1 MTLSGERVVTVFGA
15 SDPSQGSQQYQ
26 IARAVGRKLA
36 EMGYAVANGGY
47 GGTMTASARGAKE
60 AGGKTIGVTCSIWP
74 TKPNRYIDTV
84 VVTDSHWQRVHR
96 LIELGKCGYVVL
108 PGATGTLVELAT
120 VWELMC
126 KGLLDRRPLVCVG
139 GFWRPLIE
147 RMASAGAGIT
157 DFVAVVPCADDL
169 DAVFAGSGSTAVS

>member
-1 MTLSGERVVTVFGA
+1 MTLSGERIVTVFGA
-15 SDPSQGSQQYQ
+15 SGVSEGSEPYET
-26 IARAVGRKLA
+26 ARAVGRKLA

-74 TKPNRYIDTV
+74 SKPNQHIDRV
-84 VVTDSHWQRVHR
+84 VVTDSHWQRVQK
-96 LIELGKCGYVVL
+96 LIELGRCGYVAL

-139 GFWRPLIE
+139 GFWRPLVE
-147 RMASAGAGIT
+147 MMASAGAGMADLVT
-157 DFVAVVPCADDL
+157 LAPCADDL
-169 DAVFAGSGSTAVS
+169 GAVFRASQRT